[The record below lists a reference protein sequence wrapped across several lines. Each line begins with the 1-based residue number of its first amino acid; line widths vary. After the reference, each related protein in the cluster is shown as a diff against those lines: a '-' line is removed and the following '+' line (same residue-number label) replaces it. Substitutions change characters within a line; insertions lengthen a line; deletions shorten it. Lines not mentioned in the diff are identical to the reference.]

1 MNPLRPQV
9 VRTQDGT
16 AHAPSAAGAP
26 SPSQTAMSPTNPD
39 DPASSSTQIPS
50 ILTQRPHEAT
60 FEDLLHA
67 LKLAGRDM
75 LSRVIRVF
83 SERNTIPTATP
94 FAEPFPHRRESASAQ
109 PASSKG
115 SLLPPRPS
123 EPWAFRTPA
132 YPEPLEVFRIE
143 HPDLPVGLE
152 GLRILHLSDL
162 HIRRLERTEA
172 HTRLLDALRRAD
184 CDLAFFTGDYHDG
197 TGHEHAAAELLSEII
212 AACPARLGRFGVF
225 GNHDT
230 PLMRRLARD
239 IPGITWLNNQFAEP
253 IVAIAGQA
261 PLPLRVLG
269 LSYPEDLFQCAIDL
283 PAGETLLPVKGR
295 FVLTLAHMPS
305 VMAACA
311 EVGLPL
317 VFAGHTHAGQIRITR
332 RSALHT
338 SSDLPGHLASGVL
351 RLRQTLCCISRG
363 LGDGIWP
370 GLRINCPRQL
380 PLYVLTRGPLSAPLA
395 PSHAKPNHLACVRAW

>member
-1 MNPLRPQV
+1 MNPHRPQV
-9 VRTQDGT
+9 VRSQDGIAQSPST
-16 AHAPSAAGAP
+16 PAAPAGAP
-26 SPSQTAMSPTNPD
+26 GPTTPPPED
-39 DPASSSTQIPS
+39 QSSVSTQIPS
-50 ILTQRPHEAT
+50 IFTQRPHEAT

-75 LSRVIRVF
+75 LSRVLRVF
-83 SERNTIPTATP
+83 SERNTIPTAAP
-94 FAEPFPHRRESASAQ
+94 FAEAFPHRRESAPS
-109 PASSKG
+109 PSTKG
-115 SLLPPRPS
+115 SLLPQRAS
-123 EPWAFRTPA
+123 DPWAFRTPA

-143 HPDLPVGLE
+143 HPDLPVGLD

-162 HIRRLERTEA
+162 HIRRLERTDDHA
-172 HTRLLDALRRAD
+172 DLLAALRHAD

-197 TGHEHAAAELLSEII
+197 TGHEHAAAELLGEII

-230 PLMRRLARD
+230 PLMRRLALG
-239 IPGITWLNNQFAEP
+239 IPGITWLNNQLADP
-253 IVAIAGQA
+253 ISVTPGQP
-261 PLPLRVLG
+261 PLPVRILG
-269 LSYPEDLFQCAIDL
+269 LSYPEDLLQCALNL
-283 PAGETLLPVKGR
+283 PMGETLLPTKGR

-305 VMAACA
+305 VLAACA

-380 PLYVLTRGPLSAPLA
+380 PLYILTRGPLSAPLA
-395 PSHAKPNHLACVRAW
+395 PTHAKPNHLACVRAW

>member
-1 MNPLRPQV
+1 
-9 VRTQDGT
+9 
-16 AHAPSAAGAP
+16 
-26 SPSQTAMSPTNPD
+26 MSPTNPD
-39 DPASSSTQIPS
+39 DPASTSTQIPS

-75 LSRVIRVF
+75 LSRVLRVF

-94 FAEPFPHRRESASAQ
+94 FAEPFPRRRESVSAQ
-109 PASSKG
+109 STSTKG

-172 HTRLLDALRRAD
+172 HARLLAALRHAD

-212 AACPARLGRFGVF
+212 ATCPARLGRFGVF

-230 PLMRRLARD
+230 PLMRRLALG
-239 IPGITWLNNQFAEP
+239 IPGITWLSNQFAEP
-253 IVAIAGQA
+253 IFAVPGQP
-261 PLPLRVLG
+261 PLPLRILG
-269 LSYPEDLFQCAIDL
+269 LSYPEDLFECALDL
-283 PAGETLLPVKGR
+283 PQGETLLPVKGR

-395 PSHAKPNHLACVRAW
+395 PTHAKPNHLACVRAW

>member
-1 MNPLRPQV
+1 MNPHRPQV
-9 VRTQDGT
+9 VRSQDGI
-16 AHAPSAAGAP
+16 AHSPPTPAAPAGAP
-26 SPSQTAMSPTNPD
+26 GPTTPPPED
-39 DPASSSTQIPS
+39 HSSVSTQIPS

-60 FEDLLHA
+60 FEDLIHA

-75 LSRVIRVF
+75 LSRVLRVF
-83 SERNTIPTATP
+83 SERNTIPVATP
-94 FAEPFPHRRESASAQ
+94 FAEPFPHRRESAPS
-109 PASSKG
+109 PSTKG
-115 SLLPPRPS
+115 SLLPTRAS
-123 EPWAFRTPA
+123 DPWAFRTPA

-143 HPDLPVGLE
+143 HPDLPVGLD

-162 HIRRLERTEA
+162 HIRRLERTVA
-172 HTRLLDALRRAD
+172 HARLLAALRHAD

-230 PLMRRLARD
+230 PLMRRLALG
-239 IPGITWLNNQFAEP
+239 IPGITWLNNQLADP
-253 IVAIAGQA
+253 ISVTPGQP
-261 PLPLRVLG
+261 PLPLRILG
-269 LSYPEDLFQCAIDL
+269 LSYPEDLLECALDL
-283 PAGETLLPVKGR
+283 PQGQTLLPVKGR

-305 VMAACA
+305 VLAACA

-317 VFAGHTHAGQIRITR
+317 IFAGHTHAGQIRITR

-380 PLYVLTRGPLSAPLA
+380 PLYILTRGPLSAPLA
-395 PSHAKPNHLACVRAW
+395 PTHAKPNHLACVRAW